1 MHQSCKLRIQSKF
14 FNVYETLMRVIEN
27 TRVIKNPKL
36 LNVLVLIPVPILKKE
51 EERDETD
58 KITISN
64 QFIWSVRLFKKVWR
78 EIS

>member
-1 MHQSCKLRIQSKF
+1 
-14 FNVYETLMRVIEN
+14 MRVIEN
-27 TRVIKNPKL
+27 TMVIKNPKL

>member
-1 MHQSCKLRIQSKF
+1 
-14 FNVYETLMRVIEN
+14 MRVIEN

-36 LNVLVLIPVPILKKE
+36 LNVLVLIPVPIRKKE

>member
-1 MHQSCKLRIQSKF
+1 MF
-14 FNVYETLMRVIEN
+14 FHVYETLMRVIEN

-36 LNVLVLIPVPILKKE
+36 FLNALVPIPVPILKKE

-58 KITISN
+58 KVTISN

>member
-1 MHQSCKLRIQSKF
+1 
-14 FNVYETLMRVIEN
+14 MRVIEN

-36 LNVLVLIPVPILKKE
+36 LNVLVPIPVPILKKE

-64 QFIWSVRLFKKVWR
+64 EFIWSVRLFKKVWR
-78 EIS
+78 EISRCKSWF

>member
-1 MHQSCKLRIQSKF
+1 
-14 FNVYETLMRVIEN
+14 MRVIEN

-36 LNVLVLIPVPILKKE
+36 LNVLVLIPVLILKKE

-78 EIS
+78 QIS

>member
-1 MHQSCKLRIQSKF
+1 
-14 FNVYETLMRVIEN
+14 MRVIEN

-51 EERDETD
+51 EERDEAD
-58 KITISN
+58 EITISN